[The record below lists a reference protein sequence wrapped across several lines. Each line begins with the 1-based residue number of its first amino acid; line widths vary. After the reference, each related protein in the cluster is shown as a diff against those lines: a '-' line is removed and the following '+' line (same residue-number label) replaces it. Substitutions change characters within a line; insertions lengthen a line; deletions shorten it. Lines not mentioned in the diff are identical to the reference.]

1 MTHRRGKVQFSLAWS
16 FLESGTFGWDW
27 RQMFHDSHIT
37 YIRLSE
43 NVAGEDPE
51 KQNDWNLFSW
61 KDSFVGRTHALPHSG
76 QGD

>member
-1 MTHRRGKVQFSLAWS
+1 
-16 FLESGTFGWDW
+16 
-27 RQMFHDSHIT
+27 MFHDSHIT